1 MFADEFAFS
10 VLPTEASY
18 VTADNANGKIN
29 INVTVTIST
38 LADLK
43 KQRAQSRGMGDGVM
57 DLSPRSS
64 LASERA
70 PPECSIS
77 FPSTSPAVHK
87 FAGST
92 ADVVPDVR
100 TRSCCILM

>member
-1 MFADEFAFS
+1 MCQLTIHILFA

-18 VTADNANGKIN
+18 VTSDNANGKIN

-43 KQRAQSRGMGDGVM
+43 KQRAQNRNMVDGGE
-57 DLSPRSS
+57 LSPRSS
-64 LASERA
+64 LASDRIPDGVPAAIA
-70 PPECSIS
+70 P
-77 FPSTSPAVHK
+77 SPAVHK

-100 TRSCCILM
+100 TRSCCTLM